1 MQKKIA
7 LIIIFFV
14 IITFSIFIY
23 KNVKTKKNKKKDIIL
38 FNWGEYIDSEIINN
52 FNKESQKFNVK
63 QMFFSSNEL
72 AINKIKAGNKYD
84 IAILSEYAIE
94 QLLQNNNLEK
104 IKNINTLLKK
114 KNIFTNEFEQ
124 IKTKRDNNNN
134 IWEYIIPYFWGK
146 IGILYR
152 KDKLDREKIINL
164 EKTIKNPE
172 YKIALYN
179 NPFEVIFLGLK
190 ITGGDISVNSQ
201 EEIKKAKE
209 LLIEIKKINTNLSF
223 ITDQLLDRMKTKNKE
238 HYDIVVAY
246 SGDAR
251 YLMKQND
258 NLGYYQF
265 DQESDSKKIKK
276 GTNIWFDALV
286 LPKGSDQEGAYE
298 FIKFLLKPENIKRN
312 QSFINYDTPYIQ
324 ENEHYPNELQL
335 KIIDEDKIYKYNE
348 KNKKQINDAWNE
360 IYTYPSYKDKY
371 LILLS
376 FIIWILFY
384 LIYIFMKK

>member
-14 IITFSIFIY
+14 IITFSIVIY
-23 KNVKTKKNKKKDIIL
+23 KNVKTKTNKKKDIIL

-72 AINKIKAGNKYD
+72 AINKIKSGNKYD

-104 IKNINTLLKK
+104 IKNINALLKI

-124 IKTKRDNNNN
+124 IKKKRDNNNN

-209 LLIEIKKINTNLSF
+209 ALIEIKKINTNLSF

-238 HYDIVVAY
+238 YYDIVVAY

-258 NLGYYQF
+258 NLDYYQF
-265 DQESDSKKIKK
+265 DQDSDSKKIKK

-312 QSFINYDTPYIQ
+312 KSFINYDTPYIQ
-324 ENEHYPNELQL
+324 ENEYYPNELQL

-384 LIYIFMKK
+384 LIYIIMKK